1 MPSRQQ
7 ITAFLHQYR
16 MLLVLI
22 ACLFFLLCSLLM
34 IHRTGFQDVS
44 LLDHHKIYIH
54 DDGSKASGMTKID
67 KNWYYFDPDSGY
79 MHTGFLETDE
89 GTYYFAEDGK
99 QVFGLQEIKDE
110 SYFFQKD
117 GTMVQNAF
125 CEIKNGDDTYTAYF
139 LKDGSMATGEVEIDG
154 TFYQFDKSGKIQ
166 ISTKELTKRFQ
177 SIQSNYSGLSEVY
190 FKDLKTDTLIQTGND
205 AMYPCSIIKI
215 FVMAAVYHEIHEGNL
230 KEDECKSY
238 LENMIIHSDNTSYN
252 ILISMIGKGNPT
264 QGAQKVNE
272 YCTSL
277 GLEQTGIYHGLVP
290 GEGYFEGAHENTTT
304 PGDVASLLEMIYN
317 EEIISTKTCQEMTK
331 LLKQCA
337 DDRGIVAS
345 LPEEIEC
352 AHKTGWAQANYLD
365 GGIVYAPFGDY
376 LLVTFSDSSY
386 QSFCQEISDC
396 VYQYLLELSNF

>member
-16 MLLVLI
+16 VLLVLI
-22 ACLFFLLCSLLM
+22 ACLFFMLCSLLWVS
-34 IHRTGFQDVS
+34 RSGFHNAS
-44 LLDHHKIYIH
+44 LFDHHKIYIH
-54 DDGSKASGMTKID
+54 EDGSQASGMTEID
-67 KNWYYFDPDSGY
+67 GDWYYFDPDSGY
-79 MHTGFLETDE
+79 MYTGLLETEE
-89 GTYYFAEDGK
+89 GTYYFLEDGK
-99 QVFGLQEIKDE
+99 QAYGVQSIEGET
-110 SYFFQKD
+110 YFFQKD
-117 GTMVQNAF
+117 GTMAQNTF
-125 CEIKNGDDTYTAYF
+125 YEIKDGDQDYTAYF
-139 LKDGSMATGEVEIDG
+139 LDDGTMAKGEVEIEG
-154 TFYQFDKSGKIQ
+154 TFYQFDENGQIQ
-166 ISTKELTKRFQ
+166 ISSTELEKQ
-177 SIQSNYSGLSEVY
+177 IEAIQSNYSGLAEVY
-190 FKDLKTDTLIQTGND
+190 FKDLNSGTTIQTGNVS
-205 AMYPCSIIKI
+205 MYPCSIIKI

-230 KEDECKSY
+230 KEDECKPY

-290 GEGYFEGAHENTTT
+290 GEGYFAGSYDNTTT
-304 PGDVASLLEMIYN
+304 PSDVANLLEMIYN
-317 EEIISTKTCQEMTK
+317 EEILTSDACEEMMD

-337 DDRGIVAS
+337 DDTGIVSS
-345 LPEEIEC
+345 LPEDVEC
-352 AHKTGWAQANYLD
+352 AHKSGWAEAQYLD

-386 QSFCQEISDC
+386 QSFCQDISDC